1 MSSIHRDGTSDE
13 DRFDD
18 PCTQIQVDLSA
29 MLDGELDA
37 GSVRRVMVH
46 SDACPSCRRFLD
58 GIRMQARSHRQLCA
72 ALAAGAD
79 ELVEI
84 GAAGGGSIRVGAA
97 ELRRQL
103 TENARQL
110 ARIFYELG
118 RGFVLMGISPNFS
131 RIVQREP
138 VPIPDMFQRGRNLLD
153 EVERIA
159 GSDAVPSEW
168 MRARELFGDDW
179 RRSPAQNLLK
189 GTSLLQEAL
198 LLDPDFHEARIYLGH
213 AHHMAGDRAR
223 AVAEFG
229 VVLARAPDVDTRG
242 FALLNLGNIRLED
255 GDLEEAERLF
265 LELVDSGAIEQTPQ
279 FGLIYFNLA
288 LAYGMQE
295 RFDECRRWLQRLYSE
310 LPHKRRMIADEFRS
324 REDFVAS
331 LLRHP
336 GVYESLA
343 TNFPCWFPKKE
354 AC

>member
-1 MSSIHRDGTSDE
+1 MH
-13 DRFDD
+13 
-18 PCTQIQVDLSA
+18 
-29 MLDGELDA
+29 
-37 GSVRRVMVH
+37 
-46 SDACPSCRRFLD
+46 
-58 GIRMQARSHRQLCA
+58 A
-72 ALAAGAD
+72 ALTAD
-79 ELVEI
+79 DGELVEI
-84 GAAGGGSIRVGAA
+84 GAAGGGVRRVGAA

-103 TENARQL
+103 TENGRQL

-131 RIVQREP
+131 RVVQREP

-153 EVERIA
+153 EVARIA
-159 GSDAVPSEW
+159 GHAAVPSEW
-168 MRARELFGDDW
+168 IRARELFGDDW
-179 RRSPAQNLLK
+179 RRSPAQNLQK
-189 GTSLLQEAL
+189 GTELLHEAL

-213 AHHMAGDRAR
+213 AHHMAGDRQR
-223 AVAEFG
+223 AIAEFRT
-229 VVLARAPDVDTRG
+229 VLERAPDVDARG

-255 GDLEEAERLF
+255 GDLDEAERLF
-265 LELVDSGAIEQTPQ
+265 LALVDSGAIQQTPQ

-295 RFDECRRWLQRLYSE
+295 RFDECRRWLERLYSE

-331 LLRHP
+331 LSRHP

-343 TNFPCWFPKKE
+343 RSFPCWFPGKE